1 MIIYILT
8 QLLAQRT
15 KTQFENY
22 FRLAP
27 LSENRRFFFF
37 KAPLSQTR
45 LSVHSPAQ
53 SRERVKKCVCGVLP
67 IGHVLSTVLSGYRY
81 RVRYGFIPGSVIVH
95 VKVPVHALGALT
107 LKQYKHRISCS
118 LWRPPQA
125 QPRPVQ
131 RGALCRSALAQPTAC
146 RAAQAKAS
154 GRTSRRP
161 PLKSES
167 FRS

>member
-15 KTQFENY
+15 KTQFENN

-27 LSENRRFFFF
+27 LRKHRFFLFQSPSLSDSTLC
-37 KAPLSQTR
+37 PLSRSKPRKGQK
-45 LSVHSPAQ
+45 V
-53 SRERVKKCVCGVLP
+53 CVRCATYRTCLKYGF
-67 IGHVLSTVLSGYRY
+67 IRGYRY
-81 RVRYGFIPGSVIVH
+81 GIPGSVIVH

>member
-15 KTQFENY
+15 KTQFENN

-27 LSENRRFFFF
+27 LRKHRFFFF

-81 RVRYGFIPGSVIVH
+81 GIPGSVIVH